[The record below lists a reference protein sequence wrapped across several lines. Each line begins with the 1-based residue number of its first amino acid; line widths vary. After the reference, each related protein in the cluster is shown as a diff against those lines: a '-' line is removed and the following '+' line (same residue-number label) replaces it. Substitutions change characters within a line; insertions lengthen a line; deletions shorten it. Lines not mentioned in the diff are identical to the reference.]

1 MPKPSIGNGIYL
13 PNRKTVT
20 EHQGTRLETVVQLFY
35 RACSPFLL
43 FRPLTVMTDSAPLPG
58 ISLSPL
64 QRQIVESPLHSK
76 LFVSGPMGSG
86 KTTAAVERMRYLLAQ
101 GVPGESILM
110 LAAQRSVQEP
120 YLDLLYSPERGA
132 GGEVTS
138 TTLGGGLAR
147 RICDLFWPIAAEA
160 AGFAHPDQPPV
171 FLSLETSQYYMAHI
185 VRPLLEEGY
194 FESVTMDRNRMY
206 SQILDN
212 LNKAAIVGFPHTEIA
227 SRLDAA
233 YFGDPAQ
240 RRVYAD
246 AQDCAIRFREYCLQ
260 NNLLDFSL
268 QLEIFSNILWPLDIV
283 RDFLTRTYRHLI
295 YDNVEEDSPRAHDI
309 LRTWLTEFE
318 SALLMY
324 DEGGGYRR
332 FLGSDPLTGQAL
344 NELCDEQI
352 VLDKSF
358 VMSEA
363 VANLDASL
371 RQIILPDPSVS
382 IPETLGG
389 EAVGII
395 ASRFYPELLDAVVAE
410 TKSLLENAGLAPN
423 DIVII
428 SPFLSDALR
437 FSVMNRLEAAGI
449 PTRSHRPSRTL
460 RDEPASQALLT
471 FAAIAHPDW
480 NIRPPR
486 FDVAYAL
493 MQSIQGL
500 DLVRAQLLAEIVYRA
515 RDLRLSSFEEI
526 TPEVQERITFI
537 VGNRYSILRDWL
549 LDYREGE
556 ELPFDHFLKKLF
568 GEVLSQPGFGFH
580 NDFDSVRVA
589 SSLIDSVRH
598 FRQSLESTFLFQTAD
613 TRFPHLGKEYI
624 QMLQDGVIAA
634 SYMEGWRSQNKNA
647 VLVAPAYT
655 FLMMNRPVT
664 AQFWLDVGSMA
675 WHQRLAQPLT
685 HPDVLTREWEPGRIW
700 TDVDDVETGR
710 MRMASV
716 VSGLLHRCRD
726 RVYLCLAELGESG
739 FEQRGDLLRAFQRVL
754 QTSDN
759 TSE

>member
-1 MPKPSIGNGIYL
+1 
-13 PNRKTVT
+13 
-20 EHQGTRLETVVQLFY
+20 
-35 RACSPFLL
+35 
-43 FRPLTVMTDSAPLPG
+43 MTDTYPSPG
-58 ISLSPL
+58 NSLSPA
-64 QRQIVESPLHSK
+64 QRQIIESPFNSK
-76 LFVSGPMGSG
+76 LFASGRMGAG

-120 YLDLLYSPERGA
+120 YLDLLYSPERIA

-147 RICDLFWPIAAEA
+147 RVCDLFWPVAAEA

-185 VRPLLEEGY
+185 VRPLLDEGY

-227 SRLDAA
+227 ARLDSA

-246 AQDCAIRFREYCLQ
+246 AQECAIRSRQYCLE

-283 RDFLTRTYRHLI
+283 RDFLIRTYRHLI

-309 LRTWLTEFE
+309 IRAWVPAFE
-318 SALLMY
+318 SALLIY
-324 DEGGGYRR
+324 DQGGGYRR
-332 FLGSDPLTGQAL
+332 FLGSDPLTGWAL

-352 VLDKSF
+352 VMNDSF
-358 VMSEA
+358 IMSQD
-363 VANLDASL
+363 VANLASSL
-371 RQIILPDPSVS
+371 EQIILPDPEH
-382 IPETLGG
+382 PEPEAPTAGG
-389 EAVGII
+389 NAVGII
-395 ASRFYPELLDAVVAE
+395 SSHFYPELLDSVVAE
-410 TKSLLENAGLAPN
+410 VRSLMDAGVPPIE
-423 DIVII
+423 IVII

-437 FSVMNRLEAAGI
+437 FSVMNRLDAAGI

-460 RDEPASQALLT
+460 RDESASQTLLT
-471 FAAIAHPDW
+471 FAAIAHPGW

-486 FDVAYAL
+486 FDVAYAF
-493 MQSIQGL
+493 MQSIEGL

-515 RDLRLSSFEEI
+515 RDLRLSSFDEI
-526 TPEVQERITFI
+526 TPEVQERITFL
-537 VGNRYSILRDWL
+537 VGNRYSMLREWL
-549 LDYREGE
+549 LTYREAE
-556 ELPFDHFLKKLF
+556 ELPFDHFLRKLF

-580 NDFDSVRVA
+580 TDFDAVRVA
-589 SSLIDSVRH
+589 SSLIDSVQH
-598 FRQSLESTFLFQTAD
+598 FRQSLESTVVYQD
-613 TRFPHLGKEYI
+613 GTRFPHLGKEYI

-634 SYMEGWRSQNKNA
+634 SYVEGWRSQNKDA
-647 VLVAPAYT
+647 VLVAPAHT

-664 AQFWLDVGSMA
+664 AQFWLDVGSSA

-685 HPDVLTREWEPGRIW
+685 HPHVLTREWEPGRIW
-700 TDVDDVETGR
+700 TDADDVETGR
-710 MRMASV
+710 QGMARV
-716 VSGLLHRCRD
+716 VSGLLHRCRE

-754 QTSDN
+754 NWEST
-759 TSE
+759 E

>member
-1 MPKPSIGNGIYL
+1 
-13 PNRKTVT
+13 
-20 EHQGTRLETVVQLFY
+20 
-35 RACSPFLL
+35 
-43 FRPLTVMTDSAPLPG
+43 MTDSFLPPG
-58 ISLSPL
+58 ISLNPT
-64 QRQIVESPLHSK
+64 QIQIIESPLNSK

-120 YLDLLYSPERGA
+120 YLDLLYSPERIA

-138 TTLGGGLAR
+138 TTMGGGLAR
-147 RICDLFWPIAAEA
+147 RACDLFWPIAAEA

-185 VRPLLEEGY
+185 VRPLLDEGY

-246 AQDCAIRFREYCLQ
+246 AQECAIRFREYCLQ

-268 QLEIFSNILWPLDIV
+268 QLEIFSNILWPQDIV
-283 RDFLTRTYRHLI
+283 RGYLTRTYRHLI

-309 LRTWLTEFE
+309 IRSWLPEFE
-318 SALLMY
+318 SALLNY

-332 FLGSDPLTGQAL
+332 FLGSDPLTGEAL
-344 NELCDEQI
+344 RDLCDEHIVMNESFIMSESIANLAYSLEQI
-352 VLDKSF
+352 VL
-358 VMSEA
+358 
-363 VANLDASL
+363 
-371 RQIILPDPSVS
+371 PDPA
-382 IPETLGG
+382 IPEPEAATAGG

-395 ASRFYPELLDAVVAE
+395 TARFYPELLDAVVAE
-410 TKSLLENAGLAPN
+410 TRSLIEAGTAPA

-437 FSVMNRLEAAGI
+437 FSVMNRLEAADI

-471 FAAIAHPDW
+471 FAALAHPAW

-493 MQSIQGL
+493 MHSIKGL
-500 DLVRAQLLAEIVYRA
+500 DLVRAQLLAEIVYRS
-515 RDLRLSSFEEI
+515 RDLRLSSFDDI
-526 TPEVQERITFI
+526 NPEVQERITFL
-537 VGNRYSILRDWL
+537 VGNRYSMLREWL
-549 LDYREGE
+549 LEYREGE
-556 ELPFDHFLKKLF
+556 ELPFDHFLRKLF

-580 NDFDSVRVA
+580 TDFDSVRIA
-589 SSLIDSVRH
+589 SSLVDSVQH
-598 FRQSLESTFLFQTAD
+598 FRQSLESTIIYQD
-613 TRFPHLGKEYI
+613 GSRFPHLGREYI

-634 SYMEGWRSQNKNA
+634 SYVEGWRSQNKDA
-647 VLVAPAYT
+647 VLVAPAHT
-655 FLMMNRPVT
+655 FLMMNRPVI
-664 AQFWLDVGSMA
+664 AQFWLDVGSSG

-685 HPDVLTREWEPGRIW
+685 HPHVLTREWEPGRVW
-700 TDVDDVETGR
+700 TDADEVDTSR
-710 MRMASV
+710 AAMARV
-716 VSGLLHRCRD
+716 VSGLLHRCRE
-726 RVYLCLAELGESG
+726 RVYLCMAELGESG

-754 QTSDN
+754 N
-759 TSE
+759 WEAAE

>member
-1 MPKPSIGNGIYL
+1 
-13 PNRKTVT
+13 
-20 EHQGTRLETVVQLFY
+20 
-35 RACSPFLL
+35 
-43 FRPLTVMTDSAPLPG
+43 
-58 ISLSPL
+58 
-64 QRQIVESPLHSK
+64 
-76 LFVSGPMGSG
+76 MGAG
-86 KTTAAVERMRYLLAQ
+86 KTTAGVERMRFLLAQ

-120 YLDLLYSPERGA
+120 YLDVLYSPERIA

-147 RICDLFWPIAAEA
+147 RVCDLFWPVAAEA
-160 AGFAHPDQPPV
+160 AGFAYPDQPPV

-185 VRPLLEEGY
+185 VRPLLDEGY
-194 FESVTMDRNRMY
+194 FESVTMDRNRLY

-212 LNKAAIVGFPHTEIA
+212 LNKAAIVGFPYTEIA

-268 QLEIFSNILWPLDIV
+268 QLEIFTNILWPLDIV
-283 RDFLTRTYRHLI
+283 RDYLTRTYRHLI

-309 LRTWLTEFE
+309 IRAWLPDFE

-332 FLGSDPLTGQAL
+332 FLGSDPLTGYAL
-344 NELCDEQI
+344 NELCEERL
-352 VLDKSF
+352 VLDQSF
-358 VMSEA
+358 VMSETIA
-363 VANLDASL
+363 GLASSL
-371 RQIILPDPSVS
+371 EQIIVPDPTR
-382 IPETLGG
+382 PEPEATGG
-389 EAVGII
+389 DGVGII
-395 ASRFYPELLDAVVAE
+395 AARFYPELLDAVVAE
-410 TKSLLENAGLAPN
+410 TRALVEAGVAPN

-437 FSVMNRLEAAGI
+437 FSVMNRLEEAGI

-460 RDEPASQALLT
+460 RDEPASQSLLT
-471 FAAIAHPDW
+471 FAALAHPGW
-480 NIRPPR
+480 NMHPPR

-493 MQSIQGL
+493 MQSIEGL

-515 RDLRLSSFEEI
+515 RDLRLSTFDEI
-526 TPEVQERITFI
+526 TPEVQERITFV
-537 VGNRYSILRDWL
+537 VGNRYSMLREWL

-556 ELPFDHFLKKLF
+556 EMPFDHFLRKLF
-568 GEVLSQPGFGFH
+568 GEVLSQPGFTFH
-580 NDFDSVRVA
+580 TDFDAVRVA
-589 SSLIDSVRH
+589 SSLVSSVQH
-598 FRQSLESTFLFQTAD
+598 FRQSLESTYLFQD
-613 TRFPHLGKEYI
+613 GSRFPYLGKEYI

-634 SYMEGWRSQNKNA
+634 SYVEGWRSQNKDA
-647 VLVAPAYT
+647 VLVAPAHT

-664 AQFWLDVGSMA
+664 AQFWLDVGSSG

-685 HPDVLTREWEPGRIW
+685 HPHVLTREWEPGRIW
-700 TDVDDVETGR
+700 TDADEVETSR
-710 MRMASV
+710 AAMARV
-716 VSGLLHRCRD
+716 VSGLLHRCRE

-759 TSE
+759 AGT

>member
-1 MPKPSIGNGIYL
+1 
-13 PNRKTVT
+13 
-20 EHQGTRLETVVQLFY
+20 
-35 RACSPFLL
+35 
-43 FRPLTVMTDSAPLPG
+43 MTDSLPPLG
-58 ISLSPL
+58 ISLSPA
-64 QRQIVESPLHSK
+64 QRQIVESPLNSK
-76 LFVSGPMGSG
+76 LFVSGPAGMG
-86 KTTAAVERMRYLLAQ
+86 KTTAGVERMRYLLAQ

-120 YLDLLYSPERGA
+120 YLDLLYSPERTA

-138 TTLGGGLAR
+138 ATLGGGLAR
-147 RICDLFWPIAAEA
+147 RVCDLFWPIAAEA

-171 FLSLETSQYYMAHI
+171 FLSLETSQYYMAHL
-185 VRPLLEEGY
+185 VRPLLEQGY
-194 FESVTMDRNRMY
+194 FESVTMDRNRLY

-212 LNKAAIVGFPHTEIA
+212 LNKAAIVGFPYTEIA

-246 AQDCAIRFREYCLQ
+246 AQDCAIRFREYCLE

-268 QLEIFSNILWPLDIV
+268 QLEIFANMLWPLDTV
-283 RDFLTRTYRHLI
+283 RDFLTRTYHHLI

-309 LRTWLTEFE
+309 LRAWLPEFE
-318 SALLMY
+318 SALLIY
-324 DEGGGYRR
+324 DEGGGYRQ
-332 FLGSDPLTGQAL
+332 FLGSDPLTGRAL
-344 NELCDEQI
+344 SELCEAQI
-352 VLDKSF
+352 TLSDSF
-358 VMSEA
+358 VMSESITH
-363 VANLDASL
+363 LASSL
-371 RQIILPDPSVS
+371 EQIILPDPSVPE
-382 IPETLGG
+382 PETLGSDG
-389 EAVGII
+389 VGII

-410 TKSLLENAGLAPN
+410 TKQLVEEAGVSPV

-471 FAAIAHPDW
+471 LSAIAHPAW
-480 NIRPPR
+480 NLHPPR

-493 MQSIQGL
+493 MESIEGL
-500 DLVRAQLLAEIVYRA
+500 DLVRAQLLAEIVYRP
-515 RDLRLSSFEEI
+515 RELRLTTFDEI
-526 TPEVQERITFI
+526 DPGVQERITFV
-537 VGNRYSILRDWL
+537 VGNHYTALRDWL
-549 LDYREGE
+549 LAYREGE
-556 ELPFDHFLKKLF
+556 ELPFDHFLRKLF

-580 NDFDSVRVA
+580 TDFDAVRVA
-589 SSLIDSVRH
+589 SSLVESVQH
-598 FRQSLESTFLFQTAD
+598 FRQALESTYLFQTTD
-613 TRFPHLGKEYI
+613 SRFPQLGREYI

-634 SYMEGWRSQNKNA
+634 SYVEGWRSMDKEA
-647 VLVAPAYT
+647 VLVAPAHT

-664 AQFWLDVGSMA
+664 AQFWLDVGSSG

-685 HPDVLTREWEPGRIW
+685 HPHVLTREWEPGRIW
-700 TDVDDVETGR
+700 TDADEVETSR
-710 MRMASV
+710 QAMARV
-716 VSGLLHRCRD
+716 VSGLLHRCRE

-739 FEQRGDLLRAFQRVL
+739 FEQRGDLLRAFQRIL

-759 TSE
+759 TGD

>member
-1 MPKPSIGNGIYL
+1 
-13 PNRKTVT
+13 
-20 EHQGTRLETVVQLFY
+20 
-35 RACSPFLL
+35 
-43 FRPLTVMTDSAPLPG
+43 
-58 ISLSPL
+58 
-64 QRQIVESPLHSK
+64 
-76 LFVSGPMGSG
+76 
-86 KTTAAVERMRYLLAQ
+86 MRYLLAQ

-120 YLDLLYSPERGA
+120 YLDLIYSPERSA

-138 TTLGGGLAR
+138 ATLGGGLAR
-147 RICDLFWPIAAEA
+147 RVCDLFWPVAAES

-185 VRPLLEEGY
+185 VRPLLDEGY
-194 FESVTMDRNRMY
+194 FESVTMDRNRLY

-212 LNKAAIVGFPHTEIA
+212 LNKAAIVGFHYTEIA

-246 AQDCAIRFREYCLQ
+246 AQDCALRFREYCLQ

-283 RDFLTRTYRHLI
+283 RDYLTRTYRHLI

-309 LRTWLTEFE
+309 IRAWLPEFE
-318 SALLMY
+318 SALLIY
-324 DEGGGYRR
+324 DEGGGYRH
-332 FLGSDPLTGQAL
+332 FLGSDPFTGRAL

-352 VLDKSF
+352 VLDGSESF
-358 VMSEA
+358 VMSE
-363 VANLDASL
+363 NITDLASSL
-371 RQIILPDPSVS
+371 EQIIYPDPSL
-382 IPETLGG
+382 PEPEAAGG
-389 EAVGII
+389 ESVGII

-410 TKSLLENAGLAPN
+410 TKSLVEESGVSPA

-471 FAAIAHPDW
+471 LAALAHPEW
-480 NIRPPR
+480 NIHPPR

-493 MQSIQGL
+493 MKSIEGL
-500 DLVRAQLLAEIVYRA
+500 DLVRAQLLAEIVYRP
-515 RDLRLSSFEEI
+515 RELRLSTFEEI
-526 TPEVQERITFI
+526 DPGVQERITFL
-537 VGNRYSILRDWL
+537 VGNRYTTMREWL
-549 LDYREGE
+549 LAYREGE
-556 ELPFDHFLKKLF
+556 ELPFDHFLRKLF
-568 GEVLSQPGFGFH
+568 GEVLAQPGFGFH
-580 NDFDSVRVA
+580 TDFDSVRVA
-589 SSLIDSVRH
+589 SSLVDSVRH
-598 FRQSLESTFLFQTAD
+598 FRQSLESTYLFQAD
-613 TRFPHLGKEYI
+613 GSRFPHLGKEYI

-634 SYMEGWRSQNKNA
+634 SYVEGWRSQNKDA
-647 VLVAPAYT
+647 VLIAPAHT

-664 AQFWLDVGSMA
+664 AQFWLDVGSSG

-685 HPDVLTREWEPGRIW
+685 HPHVLTREWEPGRVW
-700 TDVDDVETGR
+700 TDADEVETSR
-710 MRMASV
+710 QAMARV
-716 VSGLLHRCRD
+716 ISGLLHRCRE
-726 RVYLCLAELGESG
+726 RVYLCMAELGESG

-754 QTSDN
+754 QDSAA
-759 TSE
+759 S

>member
-1 MPKPSIGNGIYL
+1 
-13 PNRKTVT
+13 
-20 EHQGTRLETVVQLFY
+20 
-35 RACSPFLL
+35 
-43 FRPLTVMTDSAPLPG
+43 MTDSFPPPGINLSPTQLQIIEAPLN
-58 ISLSPL
+58 
-64 QRQIVESPLHSK
+64 SK
-76 LFVSGPMGSG
+76 LFVSGPTGSG
-86 KTTAAVERMRYLLAQ
+86 KTTAGVERMRYLLAQ

-120 YLDLLYSPERGA
+120 YLNLLYSPERMA
-132 GGEVTS
+132 GGEITS

-147 RICDLFWPIAAEA
+147 RVCDLFWPIAAEA
-160 AGFAHPDQPPV
+160 AGFAYPDQPPV

-185 VRPLLEEGY
+185 VRPLLDEGY
-194 FESVTMDRNRMY
+194 FESVTMDRNRLY

-212 LNKAAIVGFPHTEIA
+212 LNKAAIVGFPYTEIA
-227 SRLDAA
+227 SRLDSA

-268 QLEIFSNILWPLDIV
+268 QLEIFTNILWPLDIV
-283 RDFLTRTYRHLI
+283 RDYLTRTYRHLI

-309 LRTWLTEFE
+309 IRAWLPEFE

-324 DEGGGYRR
+324 DTGGGYRR
-332 FLGSDPLTGQAL
+332 FLGSDPLTGYAL
-344 NELCDEQI
+344 NELCDERL
-352 VLDKSF
+352 VLDQSF
-358 VMSEA
+358 VMSENI
-363 VANLDASL
+363 ANLAASL
-371 RQIILPDPSVS
+371 EQIILPDPA
-382 IPETLGG
+382 IPEPESAMAGG
-389 EAVGII
+389 NGVGII
-395 ASRFYPELLDAVVAE
+395 AARFYPELLDAVVAE
-410 TKSLLENAGLAPN
+410 TRSLVEAGVAPR

-471 FAAIAHPDW
+471 FAAIAHPAW

-493 MQSIQGL
+493 MQSIEGL
-500 DLVRAQLLAEIVYRA
+500 DLVRAQLLAEIVYRS
-515 RDLRLSSFEEI
+515 RDLRLSSFDEI
-526 TPEVQERITFI
+526 APEVQERITFV
-537 VGNRYSILRDWL
+537 VGNRYSMLREWL

-556 ELPFDHFLKKLF
+556 EMPFDHFLRKLF

-580 NDFDSVRVA
+580 TDFDSVRVA
-589 SSLIDSVRH
+589 SSLVSSVQH
-598 FRQSLESTFLFQTAD
+598 FRQSLESTYLFQD
-613 TRFPHLGKEYI
+613 GSRFPHLGKEYI

-634 SYMEGWRSQNKNA
+634 SYVEGWRSQNKDA
-647 VLVAPAYT
+647 VLVAPAHT

-664 AQFWLDVGSMA
+664 AQFWLDVGASA

-685 HPDVLTREWEPGRIW
+685 HPHVLTREWEPGRIW
-700 TDVDDVETGR
+700 TDADDVETGR
-710 MRMASV
+710 QTMARV
-716 VSGLLHRCRD
+716 VSGLLHRCRE

-739 FEQRGDLLRAFQRVL
+739 YEQRGDLLRAFQRVL
-754 QTSDN
+754 QDSAG
-759 TSE
+759 S

>member
-1 MPKPSIGNGIYL
+1 
-13 PNRKTVT
+13 
-20 EHQGTRLETVVQLFY
+20 
-35 RACSPFLL
+35 
-43 FRPLTVMTDSAPLPG
+43 MTDSYPPLG

-64 QRQIVESPLHSK
+64 QRQIVESPLNSK
-76 LFVSGPMGSG
+76 LFVSGPMGAG
-86 KTTAAVERMRYLLAQ
+86 KTTAAVERMRYLLTQ

-120 YLDLLYSPERGA
+120 YLDLLYSPERRA

-147 RICDLFWPIAAEA
+147 RICDLFWPIASEA

-185 VRPLLEEGY
+185 VRPLLDEGY
-194 FESVTMDRNRMY
+194 FESITMDRNRMY

-212 LNKAAIVGFPHTEIA
+212 LNKAAIVGFHYTEIA
-227 SRLDAA
+227 SRLDSA

-240 RRVYAD
+240 RRVYQD
-246 AQDCAIRFREYCLQ
+246 AQECAIRFREYCLQ

-283 RDFLTRTYRHLI
+283 RDYLTRTYRHLI

-309 LRTWLTEFE
+309 IRTWLPEFE
-318 SALLMY
+318 SALLIY
-324 DEGGGYRR
+324 DEGGGYRQ
-332 FLGSDPLTGQAL
+332 FLGSDRFTGHAL
-344 NELCDEQI
+344 NELCDEQL
-352 VLDKSF
+352 VMNESF
-358 VMSEA
+358 VMSENI
-363 VANLDASL
+363 ANLASSL
-371 RQIILPDPSVS
+371 KQIILPDPSIS

-395 ASRFYPELLDAVVAE
+395 TSRFYPELLDAVVAE
-410 TKSLLENAGLAPN
+410 TKSLVEESGLSPA

-437 FSVMNRLEAAGI
+437 FSVMNRLGAAGI

-480 NIRPPR
+480 NIHPPR

-493 MQSIQGL
+493 MQSIEGL
-500 DLVRAQLLAEIVYRA
+500 DLVRAQLLAEIVYRS
-515 RDLRLSSFEEI
+515 RELKLSTFDEI
-526 TPEVQERITFI
+526 NPEVQERITFLI
-537 VGNRYSILRDWL
+537 GNRYTTLRDWL
-549 LDYREGE
+549 LAYREGE

-580 NDFDSVRVA
+580 TDFDSVRVA
-589 SSLIDSVRH
+589 SSLVDSVRH
-598 FRQSLESTFLFQTAD
+598 FRQSLESTYLFQDGA
-613 TRFPHLGKEYI
+613 RFPHLGKEYI

-634 SYMEGWRSQNKNA
+634 SYVEGWRSQNKDA
-647 VLVAPAYT
+647 VLVAPAHT

-664 AQFWLDVGSMA
+664 AQFWLDVGSSG

-685 HPDVLTREWEPGRIW
+685 QPHVLTREWEPGRIW
-700 TDVDDVETGR
+700 TDADEVETSR
-710 MRMASV
+710 IAMARV
-716 VSGLLHRCRD
+716 VSGLLHRCRE

-759 TSE
+759 AGD